1 MHTHGGINS
10 AYQLAFT
17 FGPRAGHQL
26 ALFVEI
32 FTHFTESFDD
42 SFQALA
48 EAGSCQILIDFY
60 SAAGRQRRKAQAS
73 LSAGD
78 PDGGLKRELCRFFRV
93 KFSEV
98 AS

>member
-10 AYQLAFT
+10 ACQLAFT

-60 SAAGRQRRKAQAS
+60 SAAGRQR
-73 LSAGD
+73 SAGD

>member
-1 MHTHGGINS
+1 MVESIALISWLSRLAHARVINLRS
-10 AYQLAFT
+10 LS
-17 FGPRAGHQL
+17 RS
-26 ALFVEI
+26 

-78 PDGGLKRELCRFFRV
+78 PDGGLKRELRRFFRV